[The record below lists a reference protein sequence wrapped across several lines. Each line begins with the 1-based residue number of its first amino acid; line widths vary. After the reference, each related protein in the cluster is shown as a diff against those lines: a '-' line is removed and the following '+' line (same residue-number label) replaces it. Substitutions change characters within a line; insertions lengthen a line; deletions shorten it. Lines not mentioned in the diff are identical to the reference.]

1 MKNLGAVLWDGNDDL
16 DTYDDYAYDDDAHDD
31 KVMPPVNFQFKVNNL
46 TMYLKFM
53 LLWPV

>member
-46 TMYLKFM
+46 TMYLFM